1 MMLLEPLIRKLK
13 YFNTKMSHLA
23 LKKMLAS
30 INQRA
35 YLKKKIKLLP
45 LTINYNNKF
54 KMPKLLI
61 KIKLNN
67 WKESM
72 MS

>member
-13 YFNTKMSHLA
+13 YFNTKMRHLA

-30 INQRA
+30 INQRD
-35 YLKKKIKLLP
+35 YLKKKMKMLAFI
-45 LTINYNNKF
+45 INYNYKF
-54 KMPKLLI
+54 KMPKLLTKI
-61 KIKLNN
+61 KIKN
-67 WKESM
+67 WKESI